1 LHALD
6 DPLAASQNHFF
17 NRSRLNSCGRGLV
30 LRAATLIAAGYF
42 RDDFTIRAS
51 KDGETIETVRIG
63 PTASVAKARGLFKTG
78 WMVQIIDSEGLCYAP
93 SEFDQL
99 LSFDRHKAA
108 KDTPKDDG
116 LAVLENILAD
126 RRGRE

>member
-1 LHALD
+1 VVADLYCVPRPSLLLD
-6 DPLAASQNHFF
+6 IF
-17 NRSRLNSCGRGLV
+17 GM
-30 LRAATLIAAGYF
+30 T
-42 RDDFTIRAS
+42 FTIRAS

-78 WMVQIIDSEGLCYAP
+78 WTVQIIDSEGLCYAP